1 MSTPEHDS
9 RRGMRHLGLW
19 VALAPFVV
27 MLVTAFL
34 FAADLVSLMITL
46 LTIGASSFMGFVG
59 GMLWQA
65 NR

>member
-1 MSTPEHDS
+1 
-9 RRGMRHLGLW
+9 MRHLGLW